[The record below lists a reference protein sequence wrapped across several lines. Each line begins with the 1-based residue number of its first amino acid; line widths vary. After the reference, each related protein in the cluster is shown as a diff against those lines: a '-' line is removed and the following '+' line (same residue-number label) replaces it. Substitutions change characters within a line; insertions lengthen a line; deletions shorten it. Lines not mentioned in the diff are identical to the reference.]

1 MKEDTQKKNST
12 LSKLNDAPGRTSKR
26 VIFAC
31 IVIALITFFQRPTSM
46 QPGKGMKPTV
56 QHVFYYG
63 WISAISTG
71 LGVLPLV
78 FVPNPDKFWIGVT
91 NGKLINNFF
100 IIRIKWI
107 IKHSIN

>member
-1 MKEDTQKKNST
+1 MKDNSQKMNST
-12 LSKLNDAPGRTSKR
+12 CSDSEKSLNSTDVPQSTSKS

-31 IVIALITFFQRPTSM
+31 IVIALITFFQCPSSM
-46 QPGKGMKPTV
+46 QPGKGVKPTV

-91 NGKLINNFF
+91 NGKLINYFSSL
-100 IIRIKWI
+100 R
-107 IKHSIN
+107 